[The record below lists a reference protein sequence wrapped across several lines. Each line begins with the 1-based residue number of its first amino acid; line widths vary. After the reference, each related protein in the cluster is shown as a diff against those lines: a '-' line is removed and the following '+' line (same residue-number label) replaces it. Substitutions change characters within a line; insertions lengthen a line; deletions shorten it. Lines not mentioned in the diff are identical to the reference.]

1 MQQIT
6 IYKILTFILLPFAAL
21 FGFFALIMFFIGLA
35 NPIILLPVCI
45 MACFTIYAICCTVF
59 VVKGINKQLTLK
71 PTLKDWIKVNGYV
84 TNVMAVISLINSVSV
99 VFYSKAQLKKLT
111 EELLST
117 QPAMPPGI
125 TIETIVSGMVVMSY
139 IMLVFS
145 VVLLIQLAL
154 SFRLVKK
161 YQYLF
166 ESRF

>member
-6 IYKILTFILLPFAAL
+6 IYKVLTFILLPFAAL

-45 MACFTIYAICCTVF
+45 MACFTIYAICCMVF
-59 VVKGINKQLTLK
+59 VVKGISRQQPLK
-71 PTLKDWIKVNGYV
+71 PSLKDWIKVNGYV

-99 VFYSKAQLKKLT
+99 VFYSKAQLKKLS

-125 TIETIVSGMVVMSY
+125 TVETIVSGMVVMSC

-161 YQYLF
+161 YQYMF
-166 ESRF
+166 ESHT

>member
-6 IYKILTFILLPFAAL
+6 IYKVLTFILLPFAAL

-45 MACFTIYAICCTVF
+45 MACFTVYAICCTVF
-59 VVKGINKQLTLK
+59 VVKGISRQQPLK
-71 PTLKDWIKVNGYV
+71 PSLKDWIKVNGYV

-99 VFYSKAQLKKLT
+99 VFYSKAQLKKLA

-125 TIETIVSGMVVMSY
+125 TVETIVSGMVVMSC

-166 ESRF
+166 ESHT